1 MKRYIKQLTI
11 FSALI
16 LGLSLAG
23 SAQIVVRVRP
33 TAKVVVRPVA
43 PSPRHVWIDGG
54 WVARGNRYVYVN
66 GYWAMPR
73 RHQHWVDGHW
83 ERRRGGW
90 VWVPGY
96 WVRGHRGRW

>member
-1 MKRYIKQLTI
+1 MRQLTI

-16 LGLSLAG
+16 FGLSLAG
-23 SAQIVVRVRP
+23 SAQIIVRHRP
-33 TAKVVVRPVA
+33 AVKKVVVRPIS

-54 WVARGNRYVYVN
+54 WIARGDRYVYVD

-73 RHQHWVDGHW
+73 RNQHWIKGHW

-90 VWVPGY
+90 VWIDGY
-96 WVRGHRGRW
+96 WDRGRGRRW